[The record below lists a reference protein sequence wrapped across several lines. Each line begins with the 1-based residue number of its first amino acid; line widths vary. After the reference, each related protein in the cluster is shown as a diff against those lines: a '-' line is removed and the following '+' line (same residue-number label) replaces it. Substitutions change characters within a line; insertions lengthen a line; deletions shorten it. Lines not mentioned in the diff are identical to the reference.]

1 MFSQI
6 LMWSTLFISSQHP
19 VLPATPR
26 AELAPRDYN
35 LQTLIHEG
43 FDEFQ
48 AQFSRRPFA
57 ATRIAAEPTLER
69 RVY

>member
-1 MFSQI
+1 MFSQL
-6 LMWSTLFISSQHP
+6 LMWSTLIFTSQHP

-26 AELAPRDYN
+26 ADLAPRDWN
-35 LQTLIHEG
+35 LQTLFHDG

-48 AQFSRRPFA
+48 AQFSERPFA
-57 ATRIAAEPTLER
+57 ATRIAEEPTLKR